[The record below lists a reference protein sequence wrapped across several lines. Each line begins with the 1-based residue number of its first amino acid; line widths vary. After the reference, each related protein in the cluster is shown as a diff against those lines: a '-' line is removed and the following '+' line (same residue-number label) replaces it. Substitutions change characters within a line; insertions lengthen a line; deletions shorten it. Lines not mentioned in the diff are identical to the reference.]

1 MKHWLIFIS
10 LLIPLSIQAQALSKE
25 IHSLVPTDSLIVYC
39 QPYIAVEDSGENCYW
54 DFSSAVRMNPICV
67 NFYEHKINH
76 ATSDSFAGVH
86 FNHYNAYLYEKHD
99 TIYMIGYENAQMSV
113 NFLHSEKILVFP
125 FRYGDTLK
133 SIFGG
138 GGELCHAL
146 PISVEGSNTTIADAT
161 GTLILPEDT
170 IQNILRVHQRRT
182 YREIIRRSSSV
193 TEDTYYWYS
202 ERCRYPLYI
211 AQRLCTEQK
220 TDTIVFET
228 AYYFPQELT
237 EGIRIDDTIPQTK
250 TNIDSVYTDA
260 TYLPN
265 PVQDN
270 LMITYRLTRDAS
282 VSFSLHGNG
291 GLLFT
296 HTPTRQEEAGWHT
309 TTINMSSY
317 PIGTYILY
325 IHVDDIVQ
333 SQTIIKL

>member
-1 MKHWLIFIS
+1 MRHLFIFIS
-10 LLIPLSIQAQALSKE
+10 LLVSISLQSQVLSKE
-25 IHSLVPTDSLIVYC
+25 MHLPIPTDSIIVYR
-39 QPYIAVEDSGENCYW
+39 QPYIANADSGENCYW
-54 DFSSAVRMNPICV
+54 DYSSATIMNPVYID
-67 NFYEHKINH
+67 FYKHRISESNMGMHY
-76 ATSDSFAGVH
+76 
-86 FNHYNAYLYEKHD
+86 NHYNTYLQELQD
-99 TIYMIGYENAQMSV
+99 TLFTTGYENAQTTL
-113 NFLHSEKILVFP
+113 NFSQNEKTLIFP
-125 FRYGDTLK
+125 FHYGDTLI
-133 SIFGG
+133 SIFRG
-138 GGELCHAL
+138 GGEFCHTL
-146 PISVEGSNTTIADAT
+146 PVSIEGTTITIADAT

-170 IQNILRVHQRRT
+170 IKNILRIHQRRT
-182 YREIIRRSSSV
+182 YREIVRQSSFV

-202 ERCRYPLYI
+202 ERCRYPLYV

-237 EGIRIDDTIPQTK
+237 EEIRIDDTIPQTK

-325 IHVDDIVQ
+325 IHVDDLVQ

>member
-54 DFSSAVRMNPICV
+54 DFSSAVLINPIFV
-67 NFYEHKINH
+67 NFCERKINQSS
-76 ATSDSFAGVH
+76 SDSFVGVH
-86 FNHYNAYLYEKHD
+86 FKHYNAYLYEKQD
-99 TIYMIGYENAQMSV
+99 TIFMMGYENAQISV
-113 NFLHSEKILVFP
+113 NFLQSEKILIFP
-125 FRYGDTLK
+125 FQYGDTLI
-133 SIFGG
+133 SIIRG
-138 GGELCHAL
+138 GGEYCHLL
-146 PISVEGSNTTIADAT
+146 PISIEGTTTTIADAT

-170 IQNILRVHQRRT
+170 IYNILRIHQRRT
-182 YREIIRRSSSV
+182 YREIVRQSSFV

-202 ERCRYPLYI
+202 ERCRYPLYV

-237 EGIRIDDTIPQTK
+237 EEMRIDDSIPQTK
-250 TNIDSVYTDA
+250 ANIDSVYTEA

-296 HTPTRQEEAGWHT
+296 HTPTRQEEAGRHT

-325 IHVDDIVQ
+325 IHVDDVVQ
-333 SQTIIKL
+333 SQTIIKQ